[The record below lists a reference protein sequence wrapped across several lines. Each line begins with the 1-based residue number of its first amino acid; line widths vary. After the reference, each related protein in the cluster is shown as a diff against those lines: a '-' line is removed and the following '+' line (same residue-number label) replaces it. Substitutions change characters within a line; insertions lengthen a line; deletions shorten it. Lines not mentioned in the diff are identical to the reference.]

1 MIRLAG
7 LWRQVNE
14 HTGEVY
20 YEGTLG
26 SGKIYMFEV
35 KNKGNYPNP
44 NSPDMALYITEKGG
58 KNRNEY

>member
-14 HTGEVY
+14 QTGEVY

-26 SGKIYMFEV
+26 SGKIYVFEV
-35 KNKGNYPNP
+35 RNRGTYPNP
-44 NSPDMALYITEKGG
+44 NSPDFALYIAEKG
-58 KNRNEY
+58 KSNETR